1 LAGDKS
7 TPGPQLHDG
16 GLPHRPPTQTRSHEA
31 KSIHTSSFRVTV
43 NGRLKSTPGARPAGA
58 VGDGVLYDV
67 TVRALHRA
75 QTCVYLRKTQG
86 LGGCLAWRTPLR
98 LHARARES
106 QRERGPLASRLSP
119 PVPVP
124 QVGRP
129 RTRAAARRSPLTHHM
144 PASPGIISLLTYTK
158 AVMPSLPVVLK
169 RILAM
174 GWIFVKPW
182 PHHTWGLRVERKM

>member
-1 LAGDKS
+1 MCTFEKLRGW
-7 TPGPQLHDG
+7 
-16 GLPHRPPTQTRSHEA
+16 
-31 KSIHTSSFRVTV
+31 
-43 NGRLKSTPGARPAGA
+43 A
-58 VGDGVLYDV
+58 V
-67 TVRALHRA
+67 ASP
-75 QTCVYLRKTQG
+75 
-86 LGGCLAWRTPLR
+86 CLAWRTPLR
-98 LHARARES
+98 LHHARARI
-106 QRERGPLASRLSP
+106 REREDRSRLVSPPPSP